1 MNYIENQ
8 IEQSKLLV
16 HMMQKDHAEREAQNI
31 YLQATLDSLIKKL
44 EERDEIIKDMR
55 NVIKSMKQLLEK

>member
-44 EERDEIIKDMR
+44 EERNR
-55 NVIKSMKQLLEK
+55 